1 MEDFETL
8 PDYLKPGLAI
18 VLVGLNPSDYSVRQ
32 GHYFA
37 NPRNRFWAALNK
49 SGLVDR
55 EVSPEDDAD
64 LVQYGI
70 GFTDLVKR
78 PTRQASGLNA
88 ADYRGG
94 APVLYEK
101 MLRYQP
107 WIVCFHGVTVYQ
119 PYLLY
124 VEKVK
129 EKPELGLQRR
139 TIGKSRVY
147 VVPNPS
153 PANAAFSLDDLAS
166 WYTSLRAFRE
176 ETAGADPLPAGSSPS
191 ARDERDKPLHLR

>member
-1 MEDFETL
+1 MEEYETL
-8 PDYLKPGLAI
+8 NDYLQEGLDI
-18 VLVGLNPSDYSVRQ
+18 VFVGINPSEYSVKV

-70 GFTDLVKR
+70 GFTDLAKR

-129 EKPELGLQRR
+129 EKLELGLQRR

-153 PANAAFSLDDLAS
+153 PANAVYSLEVLVS
-166 WYTSLRAFRE
+166 WYRRLHDLRLQLRRE
-176 ETAGADPLPAGSSPS
+176 TVG
-191 ARDERDKPLHLR
+191 

>member
-1 MEDFETL
+1 MIDSTTL
-8 PDYLKPGLAI
+8 PDYLQEDLDI
-18 VLVGLNPSDYSVRQ
+18 VFVGINPSEYSVGV

-55 EVSPEDDAD
+55 EVSPEDDAK
-64 LVQYGI
+64 LAEYGI

-78 PTRQASGLNA
+78 PTRQASGLKS
-88 ADYRGG
+88 ADYRLG
-94 APVLYEK
+94 APVLREK
-101 MLRYQP
+101 LLRYQP
-107 WIVCFHGVTVYQ
+107 RIVCFHGVTVYQ
-119 PYLLY
+119 PYLLH

-139 TIGKSRVY
+139 TIGNSHVY

-153 PANAAFSLDDLAS
+153 PANAVYSLEVLAS
-166 WYTSLRAFRE
+166 WYRRLQELRLQLHQE
-176 ETAGADPLPAGSSPS
+176 PAV
-191 ARDERDKPLHLR
+191 